1 MHKKAQ
7 RSNVVPFGDFDW
19 CANRECPKA
28 LICGRSVRR
37 LDFLPKQVLWQ
48 MTPAFDETGSC
59 EFQEPYKT
67 YAHALIYPELKAMRD
82 DVSEVIDIIRKMP
95 DADGKLDD
103 VQAGLESVAER
114 IAYLLTGFEE
124 TKK

>member
-82 DVSEVIDIIRKMP
+82 DVSEVIDIIRKLP

-124 TKK
+124 PKK

>member
-48 MTPAFDETGSC
+48 MAPAPDETGSC

-67 YAHALIYPELKAMRD
+67 YAHALVYPELKAMRD
-82 DVSEVIDIIRKMP
+82 DVSEAIDIIRKMP

-103 VQAGLESVAER
+103 VQVGLESVAER

>member
-19 CANRECPKA
+19 CVNENCPKA
-28 LICGRSVRR
+28 DICGRSTKR
-37 LDFLPKQVLWQ
+37 LQFLPKQVLWCMSMQ
-48 MTPAFDETGSC
+48 PDETGSC
-59 EFQEPYKT
+59 DFQQPLKT
-67 YAHALIYPELKAMRD
+67 YARALVYPELKAMKD
-82 DVSEVIDIIRKMP
+82 DVSEAIDIIRKMP